1 MRLSRDA
8 RIHGAALR
16 TAVVADSGIATP
28 CNIRSIAMTGTRNR
42 APILMVG
49 ISPRFAAS

>member
-16 TAVVADSGIATP
+16 TAVADSGIATP
-28 CNIRSIAMTGTRNR
+28 CDIRSIAMTGTRNR